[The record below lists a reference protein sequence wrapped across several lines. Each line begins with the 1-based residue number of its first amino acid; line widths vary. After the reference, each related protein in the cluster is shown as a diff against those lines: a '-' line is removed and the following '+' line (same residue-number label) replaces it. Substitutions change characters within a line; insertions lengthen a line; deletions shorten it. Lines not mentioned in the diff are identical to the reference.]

1 MTESRKSPASAAGW
15 PAWAASAPKVLAL
28 LAVWLLF
35 SAWLRPLLLPDE
47 GRYGEV
53 ARQMWLGDGLVPVLN
68 GVPFFHKPPLTYWV
82 DMLGMSV
89 FGPTPFSVRL
99 GPALGAWLMGAALW
113 LTLRRRQG
121 VQIAGVALLVLAT
134 TPFFFIGG
142 QYANHDM
149 LVAGTI
155 TAAVLCFYRALADGA
170 PVLRWL
176 LLGWAFCG
184 LAVLSK
190 GLIGVVLPAIV
201 IGPWLLAQGRWRD
214 TLRLLNP
221 WGLLL
226 FAAVALP
233 WMLAMQQRYPD
244 FFDYFIVEQHFRRF
258 AGSSFNNVQPRYFYL
273 WVLPLLTLP
282 WAPWAVAS
290 VARLRADFKAGTGA
304 SASASASPDTEVDGH
319 TIDWRWT
326 GLLVWWALVV
336 LVFFSLPASKLVGY
350 IMPALAPVC
359 ALLALPLRSR
369 DGQIHRW
376 LRPMVLLAALFCLVL
391 VGTLAWV
398 APKSGQDVGRMLRG
412 LVTPS
417 DVVVLVGESF
427 NDVVFEARLT
437 QVPLVAS
444 DWDDPDVKRRDSWRK
459 ELADTV
465 RFDAAKVAAVMYP
478 IAQLPALVCRGKR
491 VWLVEGQTDQPRA
504 AAVPG
509 AVRVLRGKYAQ
520 LWRAEPQNCAV
531 PAAGAAGAAAPAP
544 ARPSGG

>member
-1 MTESRKSPASAAGW
+1 MTESRKPPGGADGW

-28 LAVWLLF
+28 LALWLLLT
-35 SAWLRPLLLPDE
+35 AWLRPLLLPDE

-82 DMLGMSV
+82 NMLGMSV

-113 LTLRRRQG
+113 LTLRRQQG
-121 VQIAGVALLVLAT
+121 VRRAGVALSVLAT

-155 TAAVLCFYRALADGA
+155 TAAVLCIYRAVVDGA

-201 IGPWLLAQGRWRD
+201 VGPWLLAQGRWRD
-214 TLRLLNP
+214 MLRLLNP
-221 WGLLL
+221 LGLLV

-233 WMLAMQQRYPD
+233 WMLAMQQRYTG

-258 AGSSFNNVQPRYFYL
+258 AGTTFNNVQPSYFYL
-273 WVLPLLTLP
+273 WVLPVLTLP
-282 WAPWAVAS
+282 WALWGVAS
-290 VARLRADFKAGTGA
+290 VARLRADAKTAGRT
-304 SASASASPDTEVDGH
+304 T
-319 TIDWRWT
+319 DWRWT

-336 LVFFSLPASKLVGY
+336 LAFFSMPASKLVGY

-359 ALLALPLRSR
+359 ALLALPMIDR
-369 DGQIHRW
+369 DGQTHRW
-376 LRPMVLLAALFCLVL
+376 LRPTLAVAALFCVAL
-391 VGTLAWV
+391 VGALAWV
-398 APKSGQDVGRMLRG
+398 APKSGQDVGRALRG

-417 DVVVLVGESF
+417 DLVVLVGESF

-444 DWDDPDVKRRDSWRK
+444 NWDDPDVKRRDSWRK

-465 RFDAAKVAAVMYP
+465 RFDAAKVAAVLYP
-478 IAQLPALVCRGKR
+478 IDQLPALVCRGKR
-491 VWLVEGQTDQPRA
+491 VWLVEGNTDQPRP

-531 PAAGAAGAAAPAP
+531 PAAGAAAP
-544 ARPSGG
+544 ARPPGG

>member
-1 MTESRKSPASAAGW
+1 MTESRTSPVGATGW
-15 PAWAASAPKVLAL
+15 PAWTASAPKVLAL
-28 LAVWLLF
+28 LAFWLLCT
-35 SAWLRPLLLPDE
+35 AWLRPLLLPDE

-53 ARQMWLGDGLVPVLN
+53 ARQMWMGDGLVPVLN

-82 DMLGMSV
+82 DMLGMSM
-89 FGPTPFSVRL
+89 FGPTAFSVRL

-113 LTLRRRQG
+113 LTLRREQG
-121 VQIAGVALLVLAT
+121 IGPAGVALVVLAT

-155 TAAVLCFYRALADGA
+155 TSAVLCFYRALVDGA
-170 PVLRWL
+170 PVPRWL
-176 LLGWAFCG
+176 LAGWAFCG

-214 TLRLLNP
+214 MLRLLNP
-221 WGLLL
+221 LGLLI

-233 WMLAMQQRYPD
+233 WMLAMQQRFPD

-258 AGSSFNNVQPRYFYL
+258 AGTTFNNLQPRYFYL

-290 VARLRADFKAGTGA
+290 VARLWADAKAEGRA
-304 SASASASPDTEVDGH
+304 
-319 TIDWRWT
+319 IDWRWT
-326 GLLVWWALVV
+326 GLLIWWALVV

-359 ALLALPLRSR
+359 ALLALPLVSR
-369 DGQIHRW
+369 GGQTHRW
-376 LRPMVLLAALFCLVL
+376 LRPMVVLAALFCLAL
-391 VGTLAWV
+391 VGTLAGV
-398 APKSGQDVGRMLRG
+398 APKSGRDVGRLLRG
-412 LVTPS
+412 LVTPA

-444 DWDDPDVKRRDSWRK
+444 NWDDPDVKRRDSWRK

-465 RFDAAKVAAVMYP
+465 RFDAAKVAAVLYP
-478 IAQLPALVCRGKR
+478 IDQLPALVCLGKR
-491 VWLVEGQTDQPRA
+491 VWLVEGNTDQPRSA
-504 AAVPG
+504 VVPG
-509 AVRVLRGKYAQ
+509 AVRVLKGKYAQ

-531 PAAGAAGAAAPAP
+531 PAAGAAALP
-544 ARPSGG
+544 RPPGG

>member
-1 MTESRKSPASAAGW
+1 MIDSRKSPAGTPAW
-15 PAWAASAPKVLAL
+15 PAWTASARPVLAL

-35 SAWLRPLLLPDE
+35 TAGLRPLLLPDE

-121 VQIAGVALLVLAT
+121 VRPAGVALAVLAT

-155 TAAVLCFYRALADGA
+155 TAAVLSIYRAVADGA

-190 GLIGVVLPAIV
+190 GLIGVVLPALV

-214 TLRLLNP
+214 MLRLLNP
-221 WGLLL
+221 LGLLV
-226 FAAVALP
+226 FAAVAMP
-233 WMLAMQQRYPD
+233 WMLVMQQRYPD

-258 AGSSFNNVQPRYFYL
+258 AGTTFNNVQPRYFYL

-282 WAPWAVAS
+282 WAPWAAAS
-290 VARLRADFKAGTGA
+290 LARLRAEGRTA
-304 SASASASPDTEVDGH
+304 
-319 TIDWRWT
+319 DWRWT
-326 GLLVWWALVV
+326 GLLLWWALVV
-336 LVFFSLPASKLVGY
+336 LVFFSMPASKLVGY

-359 ALLALPLRSR
+359 ALLALPLISR
-369 DGQIHRW
+369 DGTLHRW
-376 LRPMVLLAALFCLVL
+376 LRPTLLAAALFCLAL

-398 APKSGQDVGRMLRG
+398 APKSGQDVGRTLRG
-412 LVTPS
+412 LVTPA

-465 RFDAAKVAAVMYP
+465 RFDPAKVAAVLYP
-478 IAQLPALVCRGKR
+478 IGQLPALVCKGKR

-520 LWRAEPQNCAV
+520 LWRAEPQPCGV
-531 PAAGAAGAAAPAP
+531 PAAATANP

>member
-1 MTESRKSPASAAGW
+1 MTESRKPPGGADGW

-28 LAVWLLF
+28 LALWLLLT
-35 SAWLRPLLLPDE
+35 AWLRPLLLPDE

-82 DMLGMSV
+82 NMLGMSV

-113 LTLRRRQG
+113 LTLRRQQG
-121 VQIAGVALLVLAT
+121 VRRAGVALLVLAT

-155 TAAVLCFYRALADGA
+155 TAAVLCIYRAVVDGA

-201 IGPWLLAQGRWRD
+201 VGPWLLAQGRWRD
-214 TLRLLNP
+214 MLRLLNP
-221 WGLLL
+221 LGLLV

-233 WMLAMQQRYPD
+233 WMLAMQQRYTG

-258 AGSSFNNVQPRYFYL
+258 AGTTFNNVQPSYFYL
-273 WVLPLLTLP
+273 WVLPVLTLP
-282 WAPWAVAS
+282 WALWGVAS
-290 VARLRADFKAGTGA
+290 VARLRADAKTAGRT
-304 SASASASPDTEVDGH
+304 T
-319 TIDWRWT
+319 DWRWT

-336 LVFFSLPASKLVGY
+336 LAFFSMPASKLVGY

-359 ALLALPLRSR
+359 ALLALPMTDR
-369 DGQIHRW
+369 DGQTHRW
-376 LRPMVLLAALFCLVL
+376 LRPTLAVAALFCVAL
-391 VGTLAWV
+391 VGALAWV
-398 APKSGQDVGRMLRG
+398 APKSGQDVGRALRG

-417 DVVVLVGESF
+417 DLVVLVGESF

-444 DWDDPDVKRRDSWRK
+444 NWDDPDVKRRDSWRK

-465 RFDAAKVAAVMYP
+465 RFDAAKVAAVLYP
-478 IAQLPALVCRGKR
+478 IDQLPALVCRGKR
-491 VWLVEGQTDQPRA
+491 VWLVEGNTDQPRP

-531 PAAGAAGAAAPAP
+531 PAAGAAAP
-544 ARPSGG
+544 ARPPGG